1 MTGIGEGDALRR
13 TRIPCTALPNVPKD
27 RSIDATPSPPPRAIA
42 ILPMLAVVGLVAMS
56 AQLHRNAHVVVAPD
70 ITRQLAISPEALG
83 GLSGALFVMSALFQI
98 PGGVII
104 DRYGPRKSIP
114 VMLLISMIGALIFA
128 LAPDVTWLT
137 VGRAFVG
144 VGMAVTLMA
153 AVIAATRWFDAA
165 RFGMVTGILLGVSQ
179 LGNLLATAPMGALAE
194 WVGWRGAFLVL
205 AALTGVLTV
214 AAYMTIRDAPPD
226 HPVHFRKRET
236 FTQAWQGVL
245 EVMRIRAIYPVLAMA
260 FSSYASVACVI
271 GLWGGPFLA
280 DVYGMDTLERGVVLA
295 VIAIGLWLG
304 NTLFGWLDHRTGNP
318 RRLVTG
324 GAIGTIAIFAAL
336 ALVRSAPLPIV
347 LVLFGLFGLVGS
359 FTSMIITHG
368 RTFYPDRIVGR
379 GMTVV
384 NQAVLIGVA
393 VLQWATGL
401 VVGAFGKPNGV
412 TPPEA
417 YQTVFGVLALILA
430 IALAIYRRS
439 PVRGTSQ
446 STV

>member
-1 MTGIGEGDALRR
+1 
-13 TRIPCTALPNVPKD
+13 
-27 RSIDATPSPPPRAIA
+27 
-42 ILPMLAVVGLVAMS
+42 MLAVVGLVAMS

-70 ITRQLAISPEALG
+70 ITLQLSISPEALG
-83 GLSGALFVMSALFQI
+83 GLSGALFVMSAIFQI

-128 LAPDVTWLT
+128 LAPDVSWLII
-137 VGRAFVG
+137 GRAFVG

-165 RFGMVTGILLGVSQ
+165 RFGIVTGMLLGVSQ

-194 WVGWRGAFLVL
+194 WVGWRGAFFVL
-205 AALTGVLTV
+205 AALTGALTV
-214 AAYMTIRDAPPD
+214 AAYVTIRDAPPE
-226 HPVHFRKRET
+226 HPVHFRQRET
-236 FTQAWQGVL
+236 LGQAWQGVL
-245 EVMRIRAIYPVLAMA
+245 EVMRIRAIYPVLAMS
-260 FSSYASVACVI
+260 FSAYAAVACVI

-280 DVYGMDTLERGVVLA
+280 DVYGMDTVDRGAVLA
-295 VIAIGLWLG
+295 VIAIGLWIG
-304 NTLFGWLDHRTGNP
+304 NSIFGWLDHRTGNP

-336 ALVRSAPLPIV
+336 ALARSAPLPVV
-347 LVLFGLFGLVGS
+347 LVLFALFGLVGS
-359 FTSMIITHG
+359 FTSMIISHG

-384 NQAVLIGVA
+384 NQAVLLGVA

-417 YQTVFGVLALILA
+417 YQTVFG
-430 IALAIYRRS
+430 
-439 PVRGTSQ
+439 
-446 STV
+446 